1 MSNNVKVPL
10 VDDNPMVLGMLPESR
25 STLAEVETAIDAARD
40 RLPKAVDNRP
50 DLPVSDF
57 RVPGIDGHQLIGKL
71 ESRPRAAVAVV
82 LLATKTDISERKPTC
97 TLNSQRL
104 LMEGLRRLRA
114 ANRDAMESEDVLL
127 DT

>member
-1 MSNNVKVPL
+1 MSNNLKVPL
-10 VDDNPMVLGMLPESR
+10 VDDNPMVLGMLPQSR
-25 STLAEVETAIDAARD
+25 STLAEVKTAIDAPRD
-40 RLPKAVDNRP
+40 RLPKAVGNRL

-71 ESRPRAAVAVV
+71 ESWPRAAAAVV

-97 TLNSQRL
+97 TLNAQRL